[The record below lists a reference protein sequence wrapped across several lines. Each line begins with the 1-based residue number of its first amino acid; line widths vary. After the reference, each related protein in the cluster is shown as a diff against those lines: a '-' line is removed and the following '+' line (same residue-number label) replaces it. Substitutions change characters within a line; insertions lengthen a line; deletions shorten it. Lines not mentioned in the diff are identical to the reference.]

1 MTQKIVFGTDG
12 WRAVIADDFTFAN
25 LDRVA
30 LATARTFAKHPRIRN
45 GIVVGYDARFMS
57 REFAE
62 RVALVM
68 AGAGVRVS
76 LADAIVS
83 TPMVSLATLRSRA
96 AAGIVIT
103 ASHNP
108 ARYNGFKIKG
118 DFGGPAHP
126 EMVTRV
132 EKELARVLKLKRLAP
147 PPPSLDAPAVRRKV
161 QRVSMRGAYLEEIRQ
176 KIDVERLARA
186 NLRILVDAMH
196 GAGMG
201 VFPELVA
208 GVTEMRAEYNPS
220 FGGVNPEPL
229 AKNLQ
234 GLMQRVR
241 REGFTIG
248 IATDGDADRVGAV
261 DEQGAFVDSHRIFSL
276 VLKYLVEDRKMTGE
290 VAKSFSV
297 STMVDAQCRK
307 YGLTLHETP
316 VGFKHLCRLMTERDI
331 LIAGEESGGLG
342 IKGHIPERDGVL
354 LGLLLC
360 EMMAVRGKPL
370 SVLVQELMEEFGHHE
385 FRRVDLHVGGREKEA
400 IMKRFARGLR
410 SVGGYAV
417 RERKD
422 TDGVKYLVDGGWLL
436 VRASGTE
443 PLIRVYAEGSS
454 SEQVDA
460 LLREA
465 TGDRSKGG

>member
-1 MTQKIVFGTDG
+1 MAQNIVFGTDG
-12 WRAVIADDFTFAN
+12 WRAVIADDFTFEN

-30 LATARTFAKHPRIRN
+30 LATARAFARHPRIRN
-45 GIVVGYDARFMS
+45 GIVIGYDARFMS

-62 RVALVM
+62 RVALVI
-68 AGAGVRVS
+68 AGAGVRVR
-76 LADAIVS
+76 LADAIAS
-83 TPMVSLATLRSRA
+83 TPMVSLATLRLRA

-126 EMVTRV
+126 EMVARV
-132 EKELARVLKLKRLAP
+132 ERELARVMKLKRLP
-147 PPPSLDAPAVRRKV
+147 PVAGSLEAPAVRRKI
-161 QRVSMRGAYLEEIRQ
+161 QLVSMRESYLEEIRQ
-176 KIDVERLARA
+176 KIDLVRLEHA
-186 NLRILVDAMH
+186 NLRVLVDAMH

-201 VFPELVA
+201 IFPALLP
-208 GVTEMRAEYNPS
+208 GVTEMRADYNPS

-234 GLMQRVR
+234 GLMERVP
-241 REGFTIG
+241 REGFSIG

-261 DEQGAFVDSHRIFSL
+261 DERGAFVDSHRIFSL
-276 VLKYLVEDRKMTGE
+276 ALKYLVEDRGMTGE

-307 YGLTLHETP
+307 YGLTLHETA

-331 LIAGEESGGLG
+331 LLAGEESGGLG
-342 IKGHIPERDGVL
+342 VKGHIPERDGVL

-360 EMMAVRGKPL
+360 EMMVVRGKPL
-370 SVLVQELMEEFGHHE
+370 SALVQELMDEFGHHE
-385 FRRVDLHVGGREKEA
+385 FRRVDLHVGGREKQA
-400 IMKRFARGLR
+400 IMNRFRRGLR
-410 SVGGYAV
+410 TIGGYPV

-443 PLIRVYAEGSS
+443 PLIRVYAEGAST
-454 SEQVDA
+454 EQVEA
-460 LLREA
+460 LLRDA
-465 TGDRSKGG
+465 TGGR

>member
-1 MTQKIVFGTDG
+1 MAQTIVFGTDG
-12 WRAVIADDFTFAN
+12 WRAVIADDFTFEN

-30 LATARTFAKHPRIRN
+30 LATARTFLKHPRIRN
-45 GIVVGYDARFMS
+45 GIVIGYDARFMS

-68 AGAGVRVS
+68 AGSGVRVR
-76 LADAIVS
+76 LADAIAS
-83 TPMVSLATLRSRA
+83 TPMVSLATLRMRA
-96 AAGIVIT
+96 AAGVVIT

-126 EMVTRV
+126 EMVARV
-132 EKELARVLKLKRLAP
+132 EKELARVLKLKRLPPAP
-147 PPPSLDAPAVRRKV
+147 LSLDAPLARRKI
-161 QRVSMRGAYLEEIRQ
+161 QMISMRESYLEEIRQ
-176 KIDVERLARA
+176 RIDVDRLQRA
-186 NLRILVDAMH
+186 NLRILVDTMH

-201 VFPELVA
+201 VFPALA
-208 GVTEMRAEYNPS
+208 SGVTEMRAEYNPS

-234 GLMQRVR
+234 VLIARVP
-241 REGFTIG
+241 REGFGIG

-261 DEQGAFVDSHRIFSL
+261 DERGAFVDSHRIFSL
-276 VLKYLVEDRKMTGE
+276 VLKYLVEDRGMTGE

-342 IKGHIPERDGVL
+342 VKGHIPERDGVL

-360 EMMAVRGKPL
+360 EMMAVRSKPL
-370 SVLVQELMEEFGHHE
+370 SVLVQELMDEFGHRE
-385 FRRVDLHVGGREKEA
+385 FRRVDLHVGGRAKEA
-400 IMKRFARGLR
+400 IMNRFRRGIR
-410 SVGGYAV
+410 SIGGYPV

-422 TDGVKYLVDGGWLL
+422 TDGVKYTVDGGWLL
-436 VRASGTE
+436 ARASGTE
-443 PLIRVYAEGSS
+443 PLIRIYAEGSS
-454 SEQVDA
+454 TEQVDA
-460 LLREA
+460 LLRDA
-465 TGDRSKGG
+465 TGGR

>member
-1 MTQKIVFGTDG
+1 MAQKIVFGTDG
-12 WRAVIADDFTFAN
+12 WRAVIADDFTFEN

-30 LATARTFAKHPRIRN
+30 LATARTFSKHPRIRN

-62 RVALVM
+62 RVALVL
-68 AGAGVRVS
+68 AGAGLRVR
-76 LADAIVS
+76 LADAIAS
-83 TPMVSLATLRSRA
+83 TPMVSLATLRGRA

-126 EMVTRV
+126 EMVARV
-132 EKELARVLKLKRLAP
+132 ERELARVLKLKRLPPVPAALEAP
-147 PPPSLDAPAVRRKV
+147 VARRKIQLV
-161 QRVSMRGAYLEEIRQ
+161 TMREAYLEEIRQ
-176 KIDVERLARA
+176 KIDLERIERA
-186 NLRILVDAMH
+186 GMRILVDAMH

-201 VFPELVA
+201 VFPSLVG
-208 GVTEMRAEYNPS
+208 GVTEMHADFNPS

-234 GLMQRVR
+234 ALMERVVGER
-241 REGFTIG
+241 FSIG

-261 DEQGAFVDSHRIFSL
+261 DERGAFVDSHRIFSL
-276 VLKYLVEDRKMTGE
+276 VLKYLVEERGMRGE

-342 IKGHIPERDGVL
+342 VKGHIPERDGVL

-360 EMMAVRGKPL
+360 EMMAIRGKPL
-370 SVLVQELMEEFGHHE
+370 SALVDELMEEFGHHE
-385 FRRVDLHVGGREKEA
+385 FRRIDLHVGGRQKEA
-400 IMKRFARGLR
+400 IMKRFLRGLR
-410 SVGGYAV
+410 SIGGYPV

-422 TDGVKYLVDGGWLL
+422 TDGVKYIVDGGWLL

-443 PLIRVYAEGSS
+443 PLIRIYAEGSS
-454 SEQVDA
+454 TEQVDA
-460 LLREA
+460 LLRDA
-465 TGDRSKGG
+465 TGGR